1 MAVEKTD
8 PAIRKAQGKKISNT
22 HGKSCTASAEASTTM
37 SIFLVQ
43 SLLIKVSAKIFKK
56 NLAPLIFAQFSE
68 TLTRPLMGIRK
79 ISNTRG
85 DYRSCYRF
93 GL

>member
-1 MAVEKTD
+1 
-8 PAIRKAQGKKISNT
+8 
-22 HGKSCTASAEASTTM
+22 M

-85 DYRSCYRF
+85 DYCSSLFVVREREP
-93 GL
+93 GLLGTIFLFFRYNEVTYFKKLR